1 MSESYVQFHVTTAS
15 MKHTCLPLAPTLEG
29 ADQACIVTGQD
40 SRDPGLSSSLCKQH
54 REGSHAVVLLYLSHI
69 FDVSGLMNI

>member
-1 MSESYVQFHVTTAS
+1 MSESYVQFHVTMAS

-40 SRDPGLSSSLCKQH
+40 SRDPGLSKFSVQAAQ
-54 REGSHAVVLLYLSHI
+54 RGLSCCRPTVPVTHI
-69 FDVSGLMNI
+69 